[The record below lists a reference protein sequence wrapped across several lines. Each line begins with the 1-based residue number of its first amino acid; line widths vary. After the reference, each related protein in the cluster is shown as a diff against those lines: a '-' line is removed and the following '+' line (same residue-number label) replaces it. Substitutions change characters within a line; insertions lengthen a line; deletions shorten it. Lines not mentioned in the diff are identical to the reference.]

1 MYIYIP
7 YIIVCCIGVLNS
19 ASVVAQTVTNLIAGA
34 IVGWRGQ
41 NVAYGIAFGG
51 ILSFIGTTLSLTLIL
66 TLILNPSFS
75 PIDIIIITIIS
86 LSLTHHHF
94 LLLLVMAGCLLVFLI
109 KTDQPHKQLEEVA
122 VDEKTSLLKSN

>member
-1 MYIYIP
+1 MCYY
-7 YIIVCCIGVLNS
+7 YCCCCCCCCYNIGVLNS

-51 ILSFIGTTLSLTLIL
+51 ILSFIGTTLNLTLIL
-66 TLILNPSFS
+66 DPPFS

-109 KTDQPHKQLEEVA
+109 KTDQPHKGLEEVA